1 MGIIAQW
8 GEINIEITA
17 ENALLFKELKVTAEA
32 ETDDKTKN
40 KQKYVAYKN
49 GKPADVSFDLDV
61 LAVFGQDVR
70 QIVTLFLNAAQ
81 RGEKQYFYVG
91 GEKIFPAQ
99 LMMTKA
105 EASEIEISPS
115 GKWVR
120 AKIAISAKQA
130 DAAYIIPDPEKEKK
144 KSGGGS
150 GKSGKASV
158 KTNPVNSDTYSGM
171 VAANTQLTNASGG
184 KTQTQQTYNIN
195 QASNALNQIKSVTG
209 SAKNTSSAVTNNS
222 TGSSSTK
229 ITAGLP
235 SR

>member
-1 MGIIAQW
+1 MGVIAQW

-17 ENALLFKELKVTAEA
+17 ENALLLEELKVTAEA

-40 KQKYVAYKN
+40 NQKYVAYKN
-49 GKPADVSFDLDV
+49 GKPAEVSFDLDV

-81 RGEKQYFYVG
+81 RGKKQYFYVG

-130 DAAYIIPDPEKEKK
+130 DAAYIIPDPEKENK

-158 KTNPVNSDTYSGM
+158 KTQDAVITYNVNGYTEYYYTPSANAAKAQA
-171 VAANTQLTNASGG
+171 AANAATAKAAATVSTA
-184 KTQTQQTYNIN
+184 KTAT
-195 QASNALNQIKSVTG
+195 SSVT
-209 SAKNTSSAVTNNS
+209 KTTTNTSTS
-222 TGSSSTK
+222 K